1 VAVVDLK
8 RGRPRT
14 FDRVAALE
22 TATQL
27 FWARGYDAV
36 SIADLTSA
44 MGISAPSLYAAFAD
58 KRALFF
64 EAVQHYQ
71 GAYGIALMPGLP
83 ARDAVARLMRD
94 AAAAYT
100 DPDLPPGC
108 LVVSGAVNTNAESA
122 EVATALARR
131 RKGLQGAIT
140 RRLRRALRDGELP
153 AGTDAFGLAAFYTA
167 TIQGMSQRA
176 RDGATRHELQAIAAA
191 AMQAWPA

>member
-1 VAVVDLK
+1 VDLK

-14 FDRVAALE
+14 FDRATALE
-22 TATQL
+22 EATRL
-27 FWARGYDAV
+27 FWSRGYDAV

-44 MGISAPSLYAAFAD
+44 LGISAPSLYAAFSN

-71 GAYGIALMPGLP
+71 DAYGISLAPDLP
-83 ARDAVARLMRD
+83 ARDAVDRLMRD

-100 DPDLPPGC
+100 DPGRPPGC

-122 EVATALARR
+122 EVAAALARR
-131 RKGLQGAIT
+131 RKGLQSAIV
-140 RRLRRALRDGELP
+140 RRLRRGLRDGELP
-153 AGTDAFGLAAFYTA
+153 AGTDAVGLAAFYTA

-176 RDGATRHELQAIAAA
+176 RDGASRHELQAIAAA
-191 AMQAWPA
+191 AMHDWPA